1 MHLCLVAAQTLL
13 IQPVPLIGRCGWN
26 SAVQLLAGFPGILK
40 YLEWACGVCPHSL
53 QLHQGLRNQLTQ
65 LRDLKGTDAV
75 SSVAGLLS
83 TVHTAAKKGNLKEM
97 SSRQE
102 G

>member
-1 MHLCLVAAQTLL
+1 M
-13 IQPVPLIGRCGWN
+13 PLTGRCSWN
-26 SAVQLLAGFPGILK
+26 SAVQLLAGFPGILR
-40 YLEWACGVCPHSL
+40 YLEWACSVCPHSL
-53 QLHQGLRNQLTQ
+53 QLHHGLQNQLIQ

-75 SSVAGLLS
+75 GCVAGLLT
-83 TVHTAAKKGNLKEM
+83 TVHTAAKKGDLKEM